1 LTVRVESDAREVLAA
16 EAAAL
21 RDTIGDPEV
30 RDCYLALAAAVAEG
44 EVEDALV
51 PSLER
56 LLDLGLRTGRVRRLH
71 GPHAEAAVVRVFN
84 GTPAGQ
90 RLSGSLAEVN
100 AALGALRGQ
109 PLDRLT
115 FAARGPGSY
124 TLSIETPVA
133 GLTLEVGPAG
143 VAVKDVSVG
152 AGAG

>member
-1 LTVRVESDAREVLAA
+1 LTVRIEGEVREVLVA

-21 RDTIGDPEV
+21 RDTISDPDA
-30 RDCYLALAAAVAEG
+30 RDGYLALAAAVAQG
-44 EVEDALV
+44 EVGDELV

-56 LLDLGLRTGRVRRLH
+56 LLELGLRTGRVRRIH
-71 GPHAEAAVVRVFN
+71 GPHAESAVGRVFTA
-84 GTPAGQ
+84 TPAGQ
-90 RLSGSLAEVN
+90 ALAAALAEVN
-100 AALGALRGQ
+100 TALGALRGQ

-133 GLTLEVGPAG
+133 GLTLDIGPGG

-152 AGAG
+152 A